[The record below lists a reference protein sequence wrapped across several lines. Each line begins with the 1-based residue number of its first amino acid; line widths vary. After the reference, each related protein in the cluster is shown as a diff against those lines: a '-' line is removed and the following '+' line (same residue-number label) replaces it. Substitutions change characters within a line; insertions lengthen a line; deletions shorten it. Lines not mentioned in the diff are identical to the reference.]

1 MSRPRRLIDS
11 LITTI
16 HLNSFAMLKNTFLL
30 IFLAAISLPALAQKT
45 KLPEYPPIPVD
56 KDSKLITYEGVGKV
70 DGKSSGELY
79 DRAFEW
85 VKAYYKNPMEKL
97 RKQDRDNGDMEVFA
111 RFPIFAY
118 DKKGVKS
125 TSQAGLI
132 QYTMTLQF
140 KDGRY
145 KYIITDLNMKAT
157 SNQPIDAWFT
167 DKENDPNADNH
178 VYQLIDIDTE
188 LNALI
193 KDMTEKIAA
202 KASSGA
208 DDW

>member
-1 MSRPRRLIDS
+1 
-11 LITTI
+11 
-16 HLNSFAMLKNTFLL
+16 MLKNTFLL
-30 IFLAAISLPALAQKT
+30 MSLAMLSMSAMAQKT
-45 KLPEYPPIPVD
+45 KLPPYPPMPVS
-56 KDSKLITYEGVGKV
+56 KETKLITYEGVGKV

-85 VKAYYKNPMEKL
+85 VKTYYKNPMEKL
-97 RKQDRDNGDMEVFA
+97 RRQERDNGEMEVFA

-118 DKKGVKS
+118 DKKGEK
-125 TSQAGLI
+125 TSSQSGLI
-132 QYTMTLQF
+132 QYTLTLQF

-145 KYIITDLNMKAT
+145 KYVITDLNMKAT
-157 SNQPIDAWFT
+157 SNPPIDGWLT

-193 KDMTEKIAA
+193 KDMTHKIAA
-202 KASSGA
+202 KADKAG

>member
-1 MSRPRRLIDS
+1 
-11 LITTI
+11 
-16 HLNSFAMLKNTFLL
+16 MLKNTLL
-30 IFLAAISLPALAQKT
+30 LMTLAAVTLPALAQKT

-56 KDSKLITYEGVGKV
+56 KDSERITYEGVGKV

-97 RKQDRDNGDMEVFA
+97 RKQDRDNGEMEVFA

-118 DKKGVKS
+118 DKKGVKT
-125 TSQAGLI
+125 TSQSGLI

-145 KYIITDLNMKAT
+145 KYIITDLNLKAT
-157 SNQPIDAWFT
+157 SNQPIDTWLT

-178 VYQLIDIDTE
+178 VYQLIDIDSE

-202 KASSGA
+202 KASSGG

>member
-1 MSRPRRLIDS
+1 MKIS
-11 LITTI
+11 
-16 HLNSFAMLKNTFLL
+16 FLL
-30 IFLAAISLPALAQKT
+30 ITLTILSMPAMAQQS
-45 KLPEYPPIPVD
+45 KLPEYPPIPVN
-56 KDSKLITYEGVGKV
+56 KDSKRITYDGVGKV

-85 VKAYYKNPMEKL
+85 MKTYYKNPMEKL
-97 RKQDRDNGDMEVFA
+97 RKQDRDNGEMEIFA

-118 DKKGVKS
+118 DKKGAKT

-145 KYIITDLNMKAT
+145 KYIITNLNMKAT

-178 VYQLIDIDTE
+178 VYQLIDIDNE
-188 LNALI
+188 MNVLI

-202 KASSGA
+202 KASSGG

>member
-1 MSRPRRLIDS
+1 M
-11 LITTI
+11 
-16 HLNSFAMLKNTFLL
+16 KNLL
-30 IFLAAISLPALAQKT
+30 LLALTVCSTSAFAQKT
-45 KLPEYPPIPVD
+45 KLPEYPPMPVD

-70 DGKSSGELY
+70 DGTSAGELY

-85 VKAYYKNPMEKL
+85 VKGYYKNPMEKL
-97 RKQDRDNGDMEVFA
+97 RRQERENGEMEVFA
-111 RFPIFAY
+111 RFPIYAY
-118 DKKGVKS
+118 DKKGART
-125 TSQAGLI
+125 TSQAGLM

-145 KYIITDLNMKAT
+145 KYTITNLNVKAT
-157 SNQPIDAWFT
+157 SNQPIDGWLT

-178 VYQLIDIDTE
+178 VYQLIDIDNE

-202 KASSGA
+202 KASKDG